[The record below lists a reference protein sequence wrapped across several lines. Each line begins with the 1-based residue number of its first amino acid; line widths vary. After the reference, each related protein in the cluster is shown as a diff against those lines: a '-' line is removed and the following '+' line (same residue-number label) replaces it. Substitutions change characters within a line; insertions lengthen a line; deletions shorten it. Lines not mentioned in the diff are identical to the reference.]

1 MRTKVLGLTLA
12 ASAISRIEETPTSLG
27 FSSTKA
33 AALRSSGV
41 MSSSSASASR
51 TACGAA
57 DEMYGTFVSFM
68 IDDSTFVLS
77 LSNENR
83 KG

>member
-41 MSSSSASASR
+41 MSSSWPASASR
-51 TACGAA
+51 TACGAE
-57 DEMYGTFVSFM
+57 DKMSGTFVLF
-68 IDDSTFVLS
+68 IVDDSTFV
-77 LSNENR
+77 
-83 KG
+83 